1 MSGLIQYKSS
11 LNNID
16 DLFELPKKDKTVLRF
31 LSNKR
36 SLEISKE
43 LKSADKSIKIS
54 NLNMKSKPTT
64 NSLMKT
70 ILINSQ
76 KAHEIIKS
84 EERESTQNIYNLTPV
99 VNKIQFNSEEEK
111 RNNFPH
117 NKNNKI
123 NKGNDHIIKESIK
136 NNLSNTI
143 NTLSYKQKT
152 LFDYFKK

>member
-1 MSGLIQYKSS
+1 MLRSAEMS
-11 LNNID
+11 N
-16 DLFELPKKDKTVLRF
+16 ER
-31 LSNKR
+31 
-36 SLEISKE
+36 
-43 LKSADKSIKIS
+43 
-54 NLNMKSKPTT
+54 KSKPTT